1 MSLSTDG
8 ITNWMHL
15 FRWIVKLIRDEY
27 GVDEKILTRTAVLEQ
42 DCGLTIEQLEQVLEH
57 IAEGFSITFPDGT
70 LDQLVKLEEL
80 CLLTSWLKGFYKRP
94 EFISDDFEARCRAIN
109 PTAAV

>member
-27 GVDEKILTRTAVLEQ
+27 GVDEKILTRTAVLET
-42 DCGLTIEQLEQVLEH
+42 DCGLTIEQLEQVLEYLSDS
-57 IAEGFSITFPDGT
+57 FSITFPEGT
-70 LDQLVKLEEL
+70 LDQVLKLEEL
-80 CLLTSWLKGFYKRP
+80 CLLASWLKGFYKRP
-94 EFISDDFEARCRAIN
+94 EFISGEFEAICRAAN
-109 PTAAV
+109 PGAAP

>member
-27 GVDEKILTRTAVLEQ
+27 GVDEAKLTRTAVLET
-42 DCGLTIEQLEQVLEH
+42 DCGLSIEQLEQVLEYLQ
-57 IAEGFSITFPDGT
+57 EGFGIQFPESL
-70 LDQLVKLEEL
+70 LDQIVKLEEL
-80 CLLTSWLKGFYKRP
+80 CLVAAWLKGFYKKP
-94 EFISDDFEARCRAIN
+94 DFIDGDFEAKCRSMN
-109 PTAAV
+109 PNCQ

>member
-27 GVDEKILTRTAVLEQ
+27 GVDEKILTRTAVLET
-42 DCGLTIEQLEQVLEH
+42 DCGLTIEQLEQVLEYLQ
-57 IAEGFSITFPDGT
+57 EGFGIKFPAGL
-70 LDQLVKLEEL
+70 LDQIVRLEEL
-80 CLLTSWLKGFYKRP
+80 CLVAAWLKGFYKQP
-94 EFISDDFEARCRAIN
+94 DFITGDFEAECRALN
-109 PTAAV
+109 PTAQ

>member
-27 GVDEKILTRTAVLEQ
+27 GVDEKILTRTAVLET
-42 DCGLTIEQLEQVLEH
+42 DCGLTIEQLEQVLEYLQ
-57 IAEGFSITFPDGT
+57 EGFGIKFPGGL
-70 LDQLVKLEEL
+70 LDQIVRLEEL
-80 CLLTSWLKGFYKRP
+80 CLVAAWLKGFYKKP
-94 EFISDDFEARCRAIN
+94 DFILGDFEAECRSLN
-109 PTAAV
+109 PTAQ